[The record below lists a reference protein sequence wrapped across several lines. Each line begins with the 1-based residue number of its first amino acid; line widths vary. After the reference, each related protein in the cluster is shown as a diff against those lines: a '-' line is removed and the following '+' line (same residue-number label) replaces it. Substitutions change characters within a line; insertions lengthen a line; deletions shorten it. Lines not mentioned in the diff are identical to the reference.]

1 MGEPVVSL
9 NNSDHWNL
17 LYNETIN
24 APRLSGGYVPLAPF
38 DLPLLAQSS
47 LLLCYAENIDAKPW
61 WYLGCRL
68 HQQIETAISPG
79 VASGR
84 FAKVPIN
91 RPALLRFPLYAA
103 QYSLRCE
110 IPPWFEQMKIS
121 IWEYSGAVGDSTEQ
135 LVQDQTDLIRIDLI
149 RIETKVD
156 GL

>member
-1 MGEPVVSL
+1 MGDIIVSL
-9 NNSDHWNL
+9 AEAENWDL
-17 LYNETIN
+17 VYDEVIY
-24 APRLSGGYVPLAPF
+24 AGRVGGGYIPIAPF
-38 DLPLLAQSS
+38 DLPVLAHSS

-79 VASGR
+79 IASGR

-91 RPALLRFPLYAA
+91 RPALLRFPLYAP

-110 IPPWFEQMKIS
+110 IPPWFDRMKIA
-121 IWEYSGAVGDSTEQ
+121 IWEYSAPIGDSTEQ
-135 LVQDQTDLIRIDLI
+135 LVQDSRDLIRIDLI

-156 GL
+156 NL